1 MNNVFADTLQK
12 LRTEKNMSQQQLA
25 SKMFVGRS
33 TIANWETGRRVPD
46 ALLMS
51 RLAQCLDVDVS
62 VLLTSAHKTEEAP
75 NIILV
80 DDEKIILTGGLP
92 ILENVFP
99 NALITGFNV
108 PSDALQFAKEASVS
122 LAFLDI
128 EMGSISGLDLC
139 RELLAVNPD
148 TNVIFLTAYKDYAF
162 DAWSTG
168 ACGFTMKPLTED
180 SVKEQLKMLRHPVPD
195 LL

>member
-1 MNNVFADTLQK
+1 MNNIFADTLQN
-12 LRTEKNMSQQQLA
+12 LRTERNMSQQQLT

-62 VLLTSAHKTEEAP
+62 VLLSSALKSEEVP

-80 DDEKIILTGGLP
+80 DDQKTILSCGLP
-92 ILENVFP
+92 VLENVFP

-108 PSDALQFAKEASVS
+108 PSDALQFARETNISI
-122 LAFLDI
+122 AFLDI
-128 EMGSISGLDLC
+128 EIGGC
-139 RELLAVNPD
+139 HR
-148 TNVIFLTAYKDYAF
+148 T
-162 DAWSTG
+162 
-168 ACGFTMKPLTED
+168 
-180 SVKEQLKMLRHPVPD
+180 
-195 LL
+195 